1 MSVIETYYL
10 IDFENVSENDLSCSN
25 KLGPHDHI
33 HIFSTENA
41 PKIGIKTL
49 SAFNSSEQHSHIVPV
64 KKQSLDMHLVSYLG
78 YLIGKNN
85 NSKYKYVIVSKDTDY
100 DNIISFLHELSP
112 AIITRQTQIDPTPQ
126 KTSSQNSMAVKTI
139 HTTVKNNTTP
149 SLSKRKVQ
157 LNTEIQKAVSSAG
170 YAQSTINK
178 VASIVVKHYGKEKF
192 ASNVHSELGETYT
205 DYRNIYQIIKPI
217 INKYSS
223 VIGKK

>member
-1 MSVIETYYL
+1 MSIIETYYL

-78 YLIGKNN
+78 YLIGKNS
-85 NSKYKYVIVSKDTDY
+85 NSKCKYVIVSKDTDY
-100 DNIISFLHELSP
+100 DNIISFLHELSSSV
-112 AIITRQTQIDPTPQ
+112 ITRQTKIDSTP
-126 KTSSQNSMAVKTI
+126 KRTSSQNSMAVKTI
-139 HTTVKNNTTP
+139 NTTIK
-149 SLSKRKVQ
+149 SNTISALSKRKVR
-157 LNTEIQKAVSSAG
+157 LNTEIQKAVSAAG

-192 ASNVHSELGETYT
+192 SSNVHNELRETYT
-205 DYRNIYQIIKPI
+205 DYLDIYQIVKPI
-217 INKYSS
+217 ISKYS
-223 VIGKK
+223 IGKK